1 MPPVSAPRPSHAFWD
16 LNDMTTSAARKSDH
30 PPTPWYRQFWP
41 WFLLGM
47 LGSVVVACGITLYI
61 AVANPDSLVRDN
73 YYREGLAIN
82 QELAASRRAR
92 ELGLSAELG
101 WDAEQGRLELLL
113 AGDADPD
120 TALELILVHPR
131 NAGEDVE
138 LTLRPVA
145 AHRYDAALPE
155 GLPKRLSGRWALQLS
170 PASGEEWQLR
180 GWLDFRRSPAARLE
194 P

>member
-1 MPPVSAPRPSHAFWD
+1 MSRRWMPPVSAPRPSHAFWD

-82 QELAASRRAR
+82 QELAASSRAR
-92 ELGLSAELG
+92 ELGLRAGLG
-101 WDAEQGRLELLL
+101 WGGGRRGLERLV
-113 AGDADPD
+113 GGGADPE
-120 TALELILVHPR
+120 TERELI
-131 NAGEDVE
+131 
-138 LTLRPVA
+138 
-145 AHRYDAALPE
+145 
-155 GLPKRLSGRWALQLS
+155 
-170 PASGEEWQLR
+170 
-180 GWLDFRRSPAARLE
+180 
-194 P
+194 